1 MRTLVKSLSLLL
13 ILLCGF
19 SMSSCNPEDTEEI
32 KDNFDK
38 LLIVG
43 TWKMDKVDYYLTE
56 YGDTHEVRTL
66 DLSGY
71 NFVTKFKADG
81 TFKYCAVEINP
92 DGMITNESDTYL
104 EGIWDYT
111 NEVLTLSSYS
121 NEEYDIVELNETN
134 LVMQMIKEDKENE
147 TEHKYIHYM
156 TRISE
161 LFKES

>member
-1 MRTLVKSLSLLL
+1 MKATIKSLCLLL
-13 ILLCGF
+13 VILSGF
-19 SMSSCNPEDTEEI
+19 AFSSCSED
-32 KDNFDK
+32 DAGK

-43 TWKMDKVDYYLTE
+43 TWRMDKVDYYLTE

-71 NFVTKFKADG
+71 NFVTKFKTDG

-104 EGIWDYT
+104 EGIWDYS
-111 NEVLTLSSYS
+111 NGVITLSSYS
-121 NEEYDIVELNETN
+121 DEEYDIMELDETN
-134 LVMQMIKEDKENE
+134 LVMQIIKEDKENE

-161 LFKES
+161 LFQE